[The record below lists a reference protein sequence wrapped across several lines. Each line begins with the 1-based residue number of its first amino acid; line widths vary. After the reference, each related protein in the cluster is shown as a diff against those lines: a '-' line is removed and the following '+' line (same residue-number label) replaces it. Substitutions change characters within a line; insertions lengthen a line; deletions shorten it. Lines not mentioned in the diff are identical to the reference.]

1 MAIRHALTVTD
12 LDGTYVRGNTLHIYI
27 RCGIAQMVRRR
38 AFGKLLRTL
47 GLLALRRLHLVGH
60 RTMKFGICGLID
72 PEDNSL
78 REDFRTRVEPM
89 INPAVRDALKGHYAR
104 LLATAAPETYVP
116 WIWDG
121 PYVATRM
128 EDNPGRTECRGEE
141 KLRRIREFIK
151 PGPPVEPYT
160 LYTDH
165 SDDIP
170 LMHAFRE
177 VVLVSPSAE
186 TVARVKGLGIK
197 FTVIN

>member
-1 MAIRHALTVTD
+1 MAITESLTVTD

-27 RCGIAQMVRRR
+27 RCGMAQMVRRHS
-38 AFGKLLRTL
+38 FGKLLRTF
-47 GLLALRRLHLVGH
+47 GLLAMRRLHLVGH
-60 RTMKFGICGLID
+60 KTMKFGICGLID

-78 REDFRTRVEPM
+78 REDFKARVEPM
-89 INPAVRDALKGHYAR
+89 INTRVRDALKGHYAR

-128 EDNPGRTECRGEE
+128 NDNPCRTECRGEE
-141 KLRRIREFIK
+141 KLRRIKEFIE
-151 PGPPVEPYT
+151 PGPPADPHT

-177 VVLVSPSAE
+177 VVLVSPSE
-186 TVARVKGLGIK
+186 RTLSDVRRLGIK